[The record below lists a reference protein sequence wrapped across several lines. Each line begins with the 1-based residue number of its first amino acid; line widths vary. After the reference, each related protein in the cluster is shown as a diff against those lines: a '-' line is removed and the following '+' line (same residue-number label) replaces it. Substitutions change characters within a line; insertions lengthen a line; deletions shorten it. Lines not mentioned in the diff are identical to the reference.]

1 MPRPSIPSVLDG
13 PLSAEQ
19 ETAIWQAVM
28 GQPFAMAQPLTG
40 WLLLSMSIWT
50 GKRALSAQLANTL
63 GISHK
68 TWEAGLPKRPEKF
81 RRAMESVDS
90 HIDAAIGQSTPDCAA
105 RRKRALGRAEQSLS
119 EDSTVMP
126 CVFFHQTLGIAGG
139 DELENL
145 AIRIDEISLAI
156 LKHRRRQDEGPS
168 LIVGAAV
175 QMGEVAPGCVAVDS
189 NLDPGLDATL
199 MLMAR
204 LDRDIA
210 EMILP
215 DDGKISSLFGLL
227 VDMSHPSPGRNA
239 RHRLLDLY
247 YAMAVMASGR
257 SLPDKVPSIREL
269 EDTLLR
275 GPPES
280 GGQSWIVRWR
290 TKGKRLLLQDVE
302 TISTHVANTA
312 SVHVDHLFRLLWLM
326 AQFWES
332 IELGGPQAVQLAGE
346 RYRTWWNA
354 MNSPG
359 RKESDPSHAYWMI
372 FQPHA

>member
-1 MPRPSIPSVLDG
+1 MPRHPVPSVLDG
-13 PLSAEQ
+13 PLSTEQ
-19 ETAIWQAVM
+19 EAAIWQAVM

-40 WLLLSMSIWT
+40 WLLLSMSIWAD
-50 GKRALSAQLANTL
+50 KRALSAQVADTL

-68 TWEAGLPKRPEKF
+68 TWKAGLPKRPKK
-81 RRAMESVDS
+81 RHRALESLDN
-90 HIDAAIGQSTPDCAA
+90 HIKTAVRQATPDCAA
-105 RRKRALGRAEQSLS
+105 RRERALKRALQSLS
-119 EDSTVMP
+119 EDSTALP

-139 DELENL
+139 DALEKL
-145 AIRIDEISLAI
+145 TVRIDEISSTI
-156 LKHRRRQDEGPS
+156 LKKSKCLDEIPS
-168 LIVGAAV
+168 LIVDAAV
-175 QMGEVAPGCVAVDS
+175 QMGEVPAGSVAVTS
-189 NLDPGLDATL
+189 SLDPGLDATL

-210 EMILP
+210 AKTCR

-257 SLPDKVPSIREL
+257 SLPDKAPSIREL
-269 EDTLLR
+269 EDTLLG

-312 SVHVDHLFRLLWLM
+312 SVDVDHLFRLLWLM
-326 AQFWES
+326 AQFWET
-332 IELGGPQAVQLAGE
+332 IEIGGPQAVLRAGE

-354 MNSPG
+354 MSSPG
-359 RKESDPSHAYWMI
+359 RKESDPSHQYWKI

>member
-28 GQPFAMAQPLTG
+28 
-40 WLLLSMSIWT
+40 
-50 GKRALSAQLANTL
+50 ANTF

-90 HIDAAIGQSTPDCAA
+90 HIDAAIGQSTPNCAA

-139 DELENL
+139 DKLENL

-156 LKHRRRQDEGPS
+156 LKHRRRQDESPS
-168 LIVGAAV
+168 LIVGAAI
-175 QMGEVAPGCVAVDS
+175 QMGEVAPGSVAVDS

-210 EMILP
+210 EMILR

-247 YAMAVMASGR
+247 YAMVVMASSR
-257 SLPDKVPSIREL
+257 SLPDKAPSIREL

-290 TKGKRLLLQDVE
+290 TRGKRLLLQDVE
-302 TISTHVANTA
+302 TISNHVANTA
-312 SVHVDHLFRLLWLM
+312 SVDADHLFRLLWLM
-326 AQFWES
+326 AQFWET
-332 IELGGPQAVQLAGE
+332 IELGGPLAVLRAGE

-359 RKESDPSHAYWMI
+359 RKESDHSHAYWKI